1 MATICKYR
9 SIIWYHLFPLNP
21 TALFSDSQAITDTL
35 F

>member
-9 SIIWYHLFPLNP
+9 SIIWRHIFPFNP
-21 TALFSDSQAITDTL
+21 PALFSYSQAITDTL